1 MPRLDRETTLTYL
14 LEPSEIPA
22 AIAWATEHR
31 LEHEWD
37 PEQLSFSL
45 RLEGRGE
52 DGAVEPYLLRG
63 EFDDYRVLPPSWRF
77 LDPRTGDEIGKG
89 AYPLGNWPR
98 GSVLHGNGLI
108 CATWS
113 RDAYK
118 ERGGPHT
125 DWEDTTQWQVIA
137 RQHAQAD
144 TIPDMLAR
152 LHSEVKRSERRM
164 APLPAIADQE
174 EAA

>member
-1 MPRLDRETTLTYL
+1 MPLLDHEETLAF
-14 LEPSEIPA
+14 LEDPAEIPA
-22 AIAWATEHR
+22 AIAWAQGHR
-31 LEHEWD
+31 LPCEWN
-37 PEQLSFSL
+37 PETLTFSL

-52 DGAVEPYLLRG
+52 NESVEPYLLRG
-63 EFDDYRVLPPSWRF
+63 TFEDYRVLPPTWRF
-77 LDPRTGDEIGKG
+77 LDPRTGAEIGKA
-89 AYPLGNWPR
+89 AYPLANWAV

-118 ERGGPHT
+118 ERGGPHSEW
-125 DWEDTTQWQVIA
+125 DDATQWQVIA

-152 LHSEVKRSERRM
+152 LHAEVKRSAQRM
-164 APLPAIADQE
+164 EPLIASE
-174 EAA
+174 EAAA